1 MNTIFNSKNN
11 LKKLLY
17 FYKNMLPKETYEYL
31 DSLIDLKLSIFEFST
46 KEINED
52 LIKNNFYYD
61 VALYNIYQ
69 TILNII
75 KTIDVLP
82 VFLYTEK
89 SNTRSYYEN
98 LLINGVYIPK
108 NYKKASEY
116 SLISLDYNFKEDTKI
131 VLNLFKKDLPINTDQ
146 LKLTKEEKESLI
158 TSELVTKLLQ
168 EFKIKEEEFEV
179 TQILKRTNKNSKIKT
194 YNKENIIITQTIN

>member
-11 LKKLLY
+11 LKRLLN
-17 FYKNMLPKETYEYL
+17 FYKNMLPKETYDYL

-131 VLNLFKKDLPINTDQ
+131 VLNLFKKDLPINADP

-168 EFKIKEEEFEV
+168 EFKINEEEFEV
-179 TQILKRTNKNSKIKT
+179 TQILKRTNNNSKIKT
-194 YNKENIIITQTIN
+194 YNKECKCQFFL